1 MEVAAVVES
10 RMDLVV
16 RTARGLLAFLF
27 SSALSVASDDIDSF
41 QVRAYYTVRLM
52 AFACWTT
59 SCVVGVFYVRLITR
73 AANTS
78 TSAELMR

>member
-1 MEVAAVVES
+1 
-10 RMDLVV
+10 
-16 RTARGLLAFLF
+16 LF

-52 AFACWTT
+52 AFACWGT

-78 TSAELMR
+78 T